1 MLNLIKYIIIQIL
14 LINDSLLM
22 IKNLIIYQNKCK
34 ILILFMKIIF
44 IIYYN
49 NLNNQILIIMKEFNK
64 LKIKYKI

>member
-14 LINDSLLM
+14 LIKDSLLM